1 MSERTPQAGFPQRS
15 GGPACLLD
23 EQAQSVTDA
32 QLVARALQGD
42 SPAFGE
48 LVGRHLRSAHAIALA
63 ALGSPTD
70 AEDVCQ
76 DSFIVALER
85 LEECR
90 DPQRFAAWLFRIV
103 RNRAHNFRRY
113 TSLREGPPLETVEPA
128 DGAQDP
134 ARAAELSELRTRL
147 LAAMAVLSEV
157 QREVVMLHDMSGWK
171 HREIAEL
178 LGLPEGTVRS
188 HLSYA
193 RRELR
198 ARLGTQL
205 NEKD

>member
-1 MSERTPQAGFPQRS
+1 VSF
-15 GGPACLLD
+15 
-23 EQAQSVTDA
+23 EQESVTDA
-32 QLVARALQGD
+32 QLVARALEGD

-48 LVGRHLRSAHAIALA
+48 LVRRHLRSAHAIALA
-63 ALGSPTD
+63 ALANPAD

-85 LEECR
+85 LEDCR
-90 DPQRFAAWLFRIV
+90 DPTRFAAWLFRIV

-113 TSLREGPPLETVEPA
+113 KNLRDGPPLETVERA
-128 DGAQDP
+128 DRTQDP
-134 ARAAELSELRTRL
+134 ARDAERSELRDRL
-147 LAAMAVLSEV
+147 LGAMTGLSEV
-157 QREVVMLHDMSGWK
+157 QREVVILHDMNGWK

-198 ARLGTQL
+198 VRLGTQL

>member
-1 MSERTPQAGFPQRS
+1 MER
-15 GGPACLLD
+15 
-23 EQAQSVTDA
+23 AQSESDA
-32 QLVARALQGD
+32 HLVSRARQGD

-48 LVGRHLRSAHAIALA
+48 LVRRHLRSAYAIALA
-63 ALGSPTD
+63 ALAIPAD

-76 DSFIVALER
+76 DSFIIALER
-85 LEECR
+85 LDECR
-90 DPQRFAAWLFRIV
+90 DPDRFAAWLFRIV

-113 TSLREGPPLETVEPA
+113 TKLREGAPLETVERA
-128 DGAQDP
+128 DNAQNPERD
-134 ARAAELSELRTRL
+134 AERGELRDRL
-147 LAAMAVLSEV
+147 STAMTGLSEV
-157 QREVVMLHDMSGWK
+157 QREVVILHDMNGWK
-171 HREIAEL
+171 HREIAAL

>member
-1 MSERTPQAGFPQRS
+1 VSVDR
-15 GGPACLLD
+15 
-23 EQAQSVTDA
+23 AQSESDA
-32 QLVARALQGD
+32 RLVARALQGD

-48 LVGRHLRSAHAIALA
+48 LVRRHLRSAYAIALA
-63 ALGSPTD
+63 ALAVPAD

-85 LEECR
+85 LDECR
-90 DPQRFAAWLFRIV
+90 DPDRFAAWLFRIV

-113 TSLREGPPLETVEPA
+113 TKLREGPPLDTLEYA
-128 DGAQDP
+128 DFAQNPERD
-134 ARAAELSELRTRL
+134 AERGQLRERL
-147 LAAMAVLSEV
+147 VSALVGLSEV
-157 QREVVMLHDMSGWK
+157 QREVVILHDMNGWK
-171 HREIAEL
+171 HREIAAL

-198 ARLGTQL
+198 VRLGTQL